1 VGLQDISVHLSFATA
16 VREVLLRKT
25 DLSAAARD
33 AVERPFDATLTVA
46 VAGEILEHCQKLQL
60 ASAAE
65 IAQIALAAL
74 SSANGPSSVNGHHT
88 NGAAPARH

>member
-1 VGLQDISVHLSFATA
+1 VGSQDISVHLSFATA

-25 DLSAAARD
+25 GLSAAARD

-46 VAGEILEHCQKLQL
+46 VAGEILEHCQKLEL

-65 IAQIALAAL
+65 IAQIALDAL
-74 SSANGPSSVNGHHT
+74 SSANGHYAVNGHST
-88 NGAAPARH
+88 NGAARARH